1 MDERMTKDDW
11 IFLCMCLFLG
21 VLTEWS
27 FFHEPIGMSYI
38 VFITAFYVVFFFRF
52 RLTLHHRRIG
62 MLLIASIWILS
73 GTYMLYERPLFNALH
88 MLLIPL
94 LVLFHI
100 VLLTSANTTNWNTPR
115 FLTFMMQQLRSGI
128 TYSISFCSSMIKQ
141 AGKDASKQTK
151 HIFKHV
157 LIGLVIAIPLLFVI
171 IRLLMS
177 ADDTFKQV
185 ILRIPLFSVE
195 MNVWTSL
202 LRIFF
207 IAGFT
212 LFLFGLFQM
221 LRKNRDE
228 KQVHTVEQA
237 SKFSINRITA
247 LTLLILIN
255 SVYILFVIIQFNYL
269 FSGQLADGFTYA
281 TYARRGFFEL
291 LSVTIIN
298 WTLLTGFL
306 TFVKDANRGMKK
318 TLSILYSLLILMS
331 CIMLASAFGRLSLYE
346 AAYGFTF
353 DRIIAHAIMLFL
365 FVVFAYTLIR
375 VWIERISLM
384 HFYLIVGLLFYTT
397 FHVLPVEQIIV
408 DKNMERYEQTGKIDV
423 EYLRTLSYPGVEA
436 LITLYKEGDAFDE
449 HDRVEQILNFKK
461 ENMLNEPVNSW
472 QSYNIAQQKTKQL
485 LQEIQLK

>member
-11 IFLCMCLFLG
+11 IFLCMCLLLG
-21 VLTEWS
+21 VFAEWS
-27 FFHEPIGMSYI
+27 FFHGPIGMSYI

-62 MLLIASIWILS
+62 MLLIASIWVLS
-73 GTYMLYERPLFNALH
+73 GTYMLYERPFFNVLH

-100 VLLTSANTTNWNTPR
+100 VLLRSPNTTTWNTPR
-115 FLTFMMQQLRSGI
+115 FLTFMMRQVRAGI
-128 TYSISFCSSMIKQ
+128 SCSISFCLSIIKQ
-141 AGKDASKQTK
+141 AGKEASKQTK
-151 HIFKHV
+151 HMFKHV

-171 IRLLMS
+171 IRLLMT
-177 ADDTFKQV
+177 ADDVFEQV

-202 LRIFF
+202 LRILF
-207 IAGFT
+207 IVGFT
-212 LFLFGLFQM
+212 LFLFGLFHV
-221 LRKNRDE
+221 LRKNRNE
-228 KQVHTVEQA
+228 TQVHTVELA
-237 SKFSINRITA
+237 STFAINHMTA
-247 LTLLILIN
+247 LTLLILVN
-255 SVYILFVIIQFNYL
+255 SVYLLFVVIQFNYL
-269 FSGQLADGFTYA
+269 FSGQLVDGYTYA

-306 TFVKDANRGMKK
+306 TFVKDTNRGMKK

-331 CIMLASAFGRLSLYE
+331 CIMLVSAFERLSLYE

-365 FVVFAYTLIR
+365 FVAFAYTLIR

-397 FHVLPVEQIIV
+397 FHVLPIEQIIV
-408 DKNMERYEQTGKIDV
+408 DQNMKRYEQTGKIDV

-436 LITLYKEGDAFDE
+436 LIALYEEGEAFDE
-449 HDRVEQILNFKK
+449 HDRVKEILTYKK
-461 ENMLNEPVNSW
+461 NTMYPQKSSSW

-485 LQEIQLK
+485 LQEIELK